1 MTKAA
6 FYATRP
12 EPPPVNNGGASVTES
27 LIHRLTRHGFE
38 TFAPGLS
45 ADLEAR
51 NQIGIETYGDELRFD
66 NGRDSLIDWYQEALD
81 SSKYGDLSVGV
92 YDGNE
97 PTSDFEW
104 EVYHIYL
111 AQLGIT
117 ARLKRLLQK
126 RYEE

>member
-27 LIHRLTRHGFE
+27 LIRRLTSYGYE
-38 TFAPGLS
+38 KVAPGLS

-92 YDGNE
+92 YGNK
-97 PTSDFEW
+97 PTSAFER
-104 EVYHIYL
+104 EIFHIYVT
-111 AQLGIT
+111 QLDIT